1 VEEHVLGGQPGEVQ
15 QVQVP
20 QPQPL
25 LQEEVVV
32 VGQLVLVV
40 ERPLAQQV
48 LVLVQEHF
56 LQLVVEAEVLPQQEQ
71 EVQEQEVQVQALLVQ
86 VLVMQVDLQQSL
98 P

>member
-1 VEEHVLGGQPGEVQ
+1 
-15 QVQVP
+15 
-20 QPQPL
+20 
-25 LQEEVVV
+25 VVV

-40 ERPLAQQV
+40 EQLLAQQV

-71 EVQEQEVQVQALLVQ
+71 EQELQELQVQALVVQ
-86 VLVMQVDLQQSL
+86 VDPQQSL

>member
-1 VEEHVLGGQPGEVQ
+1 
-15 QVQVP
+15 
-20 QPQPL
+20 
-25 LQEEVVV
+25 VV

-40 ERPLAQQV
+40 EQLLAQQV

-71 EVQEQEVQVQALLVQ
+71 ELEEQELEEQELQEQELQEEQLQVHALLVQ
-86 VLVMQVDLQQSL
+86 VLMAQVVRQQSL

>member
-1 VEEHVLGGQPGEVQ
+1 
-15 QVQVP
+15 
-20 QPQPL
+20 
-25 LQEEVVV
+25 VVV

-40 ERPLAQQV
+40 EQLLAQQV

>member
-1 VEEHVLGGQPGEVQ
+1 M
-15 QVQVP
+15 
-20 QPQPL
+20 
-25 LQEEVVV
+25 V

-40 ERPLAQQV
+40 EQLLAQQV

-71 EVQEQEVQVQALLVQ
+71 ELQEQELQEQELQEQEQVLQEQQLEVQELQEQQLQVQALLVQ
-86 VLVMQVDLQQSL
+86 VLLMLVDLQQSL